1 MTTIY
6 LRQSEDKTGEGA
18 AVERQLAECRT
29 FCESKGWAVESV
41 LQDND
46 TSATTGVTRPAFD
59 SLLASQP
66 ERIVVWHIDRL
77 VRVTR
82 DLERVIELGVN
93 VHAVKSGHID
103 LSTPAGRAV
112 ARTVTAWAT
121 YEGEQKATRQV
132 AANRQRAQKGIVRWT
147 RRPFGFDRDGDKVRT
162 VRDEAKEIRAAAK
175 KVLAGA
181 TLASIADDL
190 NAREVPTSVAGK
202 WSVTAVRRILMN
214 PRNVGRVVYKGEDLG
229 SINVRILDD
238 DTYAR
243 VVARLTDPRRKT
255 APTSTRVR
263 YLLSGIVL
271 CGRDGCDNEVM
282 FATANAQKRAIYRC
296 LKCYGGRGMEDV
308 DEVVVAH
315 VVARLS
321 RPDAKKLLASH
332 VDLDALRD
340 EAVELR
346 ERRDSIAALVAEGLL
361 GRDAAREQAKG
372 LVDKL
377 NKIERKIESV
387 AGDDPVAE
395 VVGSLDPQA
404 TFDGLSLARKRRL
417 IRAVVTARI
426 LPVGKGIR
434 FDPEHV
440 DVKWKADQ

>member
-6 LRQSEDKTGEGA
+6 LRQSEDKSGEGT
-18 AVERQLAECRT
+18 AVERQLAECRA
-29 FCESKGWAVESV
+29 FCENKGWAVDAV

-147 RRPFGFDRDGDKVRT
+147 RRPFGFDRDGDEVRA
-162 VRDEAKEIRAAAK
+162 VPSEAKEIRSAAK

-181 TLASIADDL
+181 TLASIAQDMNDR
-190 NAREVPTSVAGK
+190 NVTTTVAGN

-229 SINVRILDD
+229 SIKVRILDD

-255 APTSTRVR
+255 APSTTVR
-263 YLLSGIVL
+263 YLLSGIVH
-271 CGRDGCDNEVM
+271 CGREGCEDAIM
-282 FATANAQKRAIYRC
+282 FATTNAQHRPIYRC
-296 LKCYGGRGMEDV
+296 LKCYGGRGVEDV

-321 RPDAKKLLASH
+321 RPDAKKLLAAD

-340 EAVELR
+340 EAVDIR

-361 GRDAAREQAKG
+361 GRDAAREHAKA

-377 NKIERKIESV
+377 NKIERRIDSV
-387 AGDDPVAE
+387 TGDDPVAE
-395 VVGSLDPQA
+395 VVGSRDPQA

-440 DVKWKADQ
+440 DVQWKADQ